1 MVLSLDDVCVEVSS
15 RRVLSGVSFDVLP
28 GGITALS
35 GPSGCGK
42 TTLLGVLSLLLLP
55 SSGSVSIDGKSSF
68 SSRDRRVFWRERAG
82 FVYQDYGLVDDE
94 SVAYNVMLSRVS
106 KRKLRSGSSGSV
118 RRLDA
123 VLSSV
128 GLSSRKTDCV
138 SVLSGGERQR
148 VGIARALFKKADYLF
163 VDEPTASLD
172 SVNRDNVIS
181 LLRSAADSGVCVVVA
196 THDAGFVEACDSVVS
211 LRDGKV
217 VSVTGAAAG
226 NKTARN
232 NAAANGS
239 ANVSANVS
247 AAPVSVSGKSEL
259 VF

>member
-1 MVLSLDDVCVEVSS
+1 MVLSLDNVCVEVSS

-28 GGITALS
+28 GGLTALS

-68 SSRDRRVFWRERAG
+68 SSKDRRVFWRDRAG
-82 FVYQDYGLVDDE
+82 FVYQDSGLIDDE

-106 KRKLRSGSSGSV
+106 KRKLAAGSSDNV
-118 RRLDA
+118 KRLDA

-128 GLSSRKTDCV
+128 GLSSRKFDCV

-148 VGIARALFKKADYLF
+148 VGIARALFKKADFLF

-172 SVNRDNVIS
+172 LKNRDNVIS
-181 LLRSAADSGVCVVVA
+181 LLRRAADSGVSVVVA
-196 THDAGFVEACDSVVS
+196 THDSEFVRACDTVVS
-211 LRDGKV
+211 LKDGKA
-217 VSVTGAAAG
+217 VSVTGR
-226 NKTARN
+226 TAEN
-232 NAAANGS
+232 S
-239 ANVSANVS
+239 AETVS
-247 AAPVSVSGKSEL
+247 
-259 VF
+259 

>member
-68 SSRDRRVFWRERAG
+68 SSKDRRVFWRERAG

-138 SVLSGGERQR
+138 SVLSGG
-148 VGIARALFKKADYLF
+148 ARDRGSALRGLC
-163 VDEPTASLD
+163 L
-172 SVNRDNVIS
+172 RRLIIC
-181 LLRSAADSGVCVVVA
+181 LL
-196 THDAGFVEACDSVVS
+196 TS
-211 LRDGKV
+211 LRLLLIRL
-217 VSVTGAAAG
+217 TGIM
-226 NKTARN
+226 
-232 NAAANGS
+232 
-239 ANVSANVS
+239 
-247 AAPVSVSGKSEL
+247 
-259 VF
+259 